1 MENIFESRYKHVG
14 ELCRLG
20 ANIKVEGR
28 VAIVEGVPRL
38 FGASVEAPDLRG
50 GAALIVAG
58 LAADGLTEVSGLRHV
73 DRGYE
78 AIAKKPEPNRSEGQ
92 QNLKDVEHGHE
103 RTKSE

>member
-1 MENIFESRYKHVG
+1 MAMTTVSDGISIFVENIFESRYKHVG

-78 AIAKKPEPNRSEGQ
+78 AN
-92 QNLKDVEHGHE
+92 
-103 RTKSE
+103 

>member
-1 MENIFESRYKHVG
+1 MMAMTTVSDGISIFVENIFESRYKHVG
-14 ELCRLG
+14 ELCRRG

-58 LAADGLTEVSGLRHV
+58 LAADGLTEVSGLRHE

-78 AIAKKPEPNRSEGQ
+78 AIEKSLNQIGAKVSRI
-92 QNLKDVEHGHE
+92 
-103 RTKSE
+103 

>member
-1 MENIFESRYKHVG
+1 MMAMTTVSDGISIFVENIFESRYKHVG

-38 FGASVEAPDLRG
+38 FGASQKRRTWGG

-58 LAADGLTEVSGLRHV
+58 LAADGLTEVAGLRHV

-78 AIAKKPEPNRSEGQ
+78 DIEKSLNQIGAKVSRI
-92 QNLKDVEHGHE
+92 
-103 RTKSE
+103 